1 LTIMLDRWIDTASAV
16 LGVFL
21 VMGMGGLA
29 RHLRWFS
36 KEVDR
41 SLASF
46 ISYVLMPC
54 LFFHRILKDSSLTVD
69 LAAWYPAVLGYFCT
83 LIGVAIAWG
92 AARSLGPSFGLR
104 SDSQQRTFGLTAG
117 IHNYGYIARPLAE
130 VFYPACVVSLMIHN
144 VGVDLALWS
153 AGLYTISGKGLSKS
167 WKRIAFSPPMIAV
180 ALAIFIKRLEW
191 VEWVP
196 GPIEHATE
204 KLGQCSV
211 PMGLVVSGAILY
223 DYFGKLPWATMLCI
237 TGLSVPVR
245 MILLPCTILAVAT
258 WGTDSEPLKQVLL
271 IQAAMPAATFPIVM
285 TRLYDQDVQT
295 AWVVVVGTSLLS
307 LLTIPLWMTFGA
319 MWLF

>member
-1 LTIMLDRWIDTASAV
+1 
-16 LGVFL
+16 
-21 VMGMGGLA
+21 
-29 RHLRWFS
+29 
-36 KEVDR
+36 
-41 SLASF
+41 
-46 ISYVLMPC
+46 
-54 LFFHRILKDSSLTVD
+54 
-69 LAAWYPAVLGYFCT
+69 
-83 LIGVAIAWG
+83 
-92 AARSLGPSFGLR
+92 
-104 SDSQQRTFGLTAG
+104 
-117 IHNYGYIARPLAE
+117 
-130 VFYPACVVSLMIHN
+130 
-144 VGVDLALWS
+144 
-153 AGLYTISGKGLSKS
+153 
-167 WKRIAFSPPMIAV
+167 MIAV